1 MFASHSPS
9 MKRFSEGFDL
19 QPASPP
25 NYRRMPVG
33 KDPWGS
39 GQLNPFAGLSGPL
52 PDAPQ
57 SFRRSFSRTSSSSS
71 LTPSP
76 NIGYGKPF
84 KTMSRTG
91 SRVLPQTPRG
101 VMSMAT
107 PEKQQPL
114 APIAPST
121 PPKKVKNFPNP
132 LEGSSPGLRSE
143 VFITVGLFNG
153 IPNLRNY

>member
-1 MFASHSPS
+1 M
-9 MKRFSEGFDL
+9 
-19 QPASPP
+19 
-25 NYRRMPVG
+25 G

-39 GQLNPFAGLSGPL
+39 RELNPFAGMTGPL
-52 PDAPQ
+52 PDRPQ
-57 SFRRSFSRTSSSSS
+57 NFRRSFTRSSSSSS

-76 NIGYGKPF
+76 KPF
-84 KTMSRTG
+84 TPGSTLTRTG
-91 SRVLPQTPRG
+91 SWVLPPTPRG
-101 VMSMAT
+101 AISMAT

-121 PPKKVKNFPNP
+121 PPKKLKNFPNP
-132 LEGSSPGLRSE
+132 LAGSSPGLRSE